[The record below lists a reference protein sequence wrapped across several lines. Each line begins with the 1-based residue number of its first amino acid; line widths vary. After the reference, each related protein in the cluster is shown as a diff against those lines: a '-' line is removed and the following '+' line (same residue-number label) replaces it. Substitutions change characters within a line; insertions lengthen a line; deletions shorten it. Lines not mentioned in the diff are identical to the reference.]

1 MTKAS
6 PTAGDLR
13 LGLVQT
19 CSGPDVAANIAMVRD
34 RLGQVRS
41 EGVDL
46 ALFPEYVF
54 CLAGMTTTRA
64 AARPDSQWAETLG
77 GLCREEGLAAVFGGV
92 PVTVE
97 HGMVNRSY
105 AVDADGSILAR
116 YDKRRLFTLHGKH
129 PEAIFEPAL
138 FRPGQDAVTFVSH
151 GWKIGLT
158 ICFDLRFPE
167 IFQECRPCDLLIC
180 TAAFTAW
187 TGQAH
192 WEVLLRAR
200 AIETQ
205 TWVAGVGQGGANQ
218 ETGLEL
224 FGHSG
229 VYDPWGLPVAVAPHR
244 DPQCFTVALRR
255 SRLAECRGALG
266 VLGGHGDRATCS
278 CPECRA

>member
-41 EGVDL
+41 EGADL

-54 CLAGMTTTRA
+54 CLAGMTATRSA
-64 AARPDSQWAETLG
+64 SRPDQEWCEVLA
-77 GLCREEGLAAVFGGV
+77 GLCRGAGLAAVFGGV
-92 PVTVE
+92 PVAVDD
-97 HGMVNRSY
+97 GLVNRSY
-105 AVDADGSILAR
+105 AIDADGAVLAR
-116 YDKRRLFTLHGKH
+116 YDKRRLFTLQGKH

-138 FRPGQDAVTFVSH
+138 FRPGHDAVTFVSH
-151 GWKIGLT
+151 GWRIGLT

-167 IFQECRPCDLLIC
+167 VFAACRPCDLLVC

-200 AIETQ
+200 AIENL
-205 TWVAGVGQGGANQ
+205 TWVAGVGQGGVNQ
-218 ETGLEL
+218 VTGLEL
-224 FGHSG
+224 YGHSA
-229 VYDPWGLPVAVAPHR
+229 VYDPWGLPIAVAPHR
-244 DPQCFTVALRR
+244 DPQCFTVTLRR
-255 SRLAECRGALG
+255 ERLAECRGALG
-266 VLGGHGDRATCS
+266 IPGGHGAGTCS
-278 CPECRA
+278 CHECRA